1 MSKSET
7 TRRYVLYFIGIY
19 FVAMGLALII
29 TSGLGTSPIS
39 TWAYVMSRNTPL
51 TVGTYTFII
60 NMAMVTGQILILRH
74 HGLRK
79 QKYNILLQIPFSFIF
94 SAFIDT
100 NVFLARQLFSL
111 FQCESAWG
119 NYGIS
124 LAFLAIGCLIQSY
137 GVLLEVRPGVTMMS
151 AEAFVYYICGR
162 WEKEFGTMK
171 VGFDV
176 SMVSLAALFGL
187 GFTLTPEHIA
197 DKGIL
202 QCCLDG
208 ILGSIREGTVIAALS
223 VGRLVKL
230 FARHAGWMDRFMMGK
245 SC

>member
-1 MSKSET
+1 MIKTEL
-7 TRRYVLYFIGIY
+7 TRRYLIYFFGIY

-60 NMAMVTGQILILRH
+60 NMAMITGQILILRH

-100 NVFLARQLFSL
+100 NVFLVRQFYSL
-111 FQCESAWG
+111 LQTESIWT

-124 LAFLAIGCLIQSY
+124 FCFLIIGCIIQSY
-137 GVLLEVRPGVTMMS
+137 GVLMEVRPGVTMMS

-162 WEKEFGTMK
+162 WEKEFGNMK

-176 SMVSLAALFGL
+176 SMVSLAAIFSL
-187 GFTLTPEHIA
+187 GFALTPEHIA
-197 DKGIL
+197 DKGVI
-202 QCCLDG
+202 QCIVDG

-230 FARHAGWMDRFMMGK
+230 FAKHSGWLDRFMHIY
-245 SC
+245 SI